1 MLHAVLHGIWVGTA
15 LGQRPYRQLS
25 ENVSEVDAYPPE
37 RVAAFTASMAT
48 RIMAG
53 TLDNLRHLRTMRR
66 LIGIEYQG
74 VVDDHRVA
82 AVVLR
87 PVHSTVGASEEG
99 IEFSKSAV
107 TPYSHSAAGA
117 AATPRLAVT
126 CARFAGAGDA
136 TPNSFCQVSDS
147 G

>member
-1 MLHAVLHGIWVGTA
+1 MLAKWTPIRRSESQPSLHRW
-15 LGQRPYRQLS
+15 LP
-25 ENVSEVDAYPPE
+25 
-37 RVAAFTASMAT
+37 ASWL
-48 RIMAG
+48 G

-99 IEFSKSAV
+99 IEFSSL
-107 TPYSHSAAGA
+107 
-117 AATPRLAVT
+117 R
-126 CARFAGAGDA
+126 
-136 TPNSFCQVSDS
+136 
-147 G
+147 